1 MSGTLSFLVPVALLA
16 VALALALGLWNMLR
30 AGNANRSQKLMRWRV
45 VLQFVAVAAVMA
57 AVYFTRG

>member
-45 VLQFVAVAAVMA
+45 VLQFVAVILVMT

>member
-30 AGNANRSQKLMRWRV
+30 AGNASRSQKLMRWRV
-45 VLQFVAVAAVMA
+45 VLQFVAVILVMT

>member
-30 AGNANRSQKLMRWRV
+30 GDNASRSQKLMRWRV
-45 VLQFVAVAAVMA
+45 VLQFFAIAAIMA
-57 AVYFTRG
+57 AVYYTR